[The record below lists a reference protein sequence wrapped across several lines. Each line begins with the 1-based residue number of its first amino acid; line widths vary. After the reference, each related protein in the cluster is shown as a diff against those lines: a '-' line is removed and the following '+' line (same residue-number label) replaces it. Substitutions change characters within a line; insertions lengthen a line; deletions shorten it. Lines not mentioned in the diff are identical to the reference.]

1 MSSKP
6 CVIVTGAGSGIGRS
20 TSLRLAALG
29 YHVVLVGRT
38 RSKLEATAAKIQAAS
53 GEALVLPADLTDA
66 EQTRRIVDHA
76 LGAFG
81 HIDALANVAGA
92 APLQPIERITPE
104 IWRNCIDANLS
115 YVVNLTAVAWPV
127 FRRQKSGTIVNVSS
141 MASIDPFPGFSI
153 YAAAKIGINMF
164 TRCTAS
170 EGAAIGVRAVTVAP
184 GAVETPMLRGL
195 FDESKIAHDKT
206 LSPEEVA
213 QVIADCV
220 TGKRE
225 FISGEVIVVASP

>member
-170 EGAAIGVRAVTVAP
+170 EGAAIGVRAVTIAP

>member
-1 MSSKP
+1 MPSEP

-29 YHVVLVGRT
+29 CHVVLVGRT
-38 RSKLEATAAKIQAAS
+38 RSKLEATAAKIKAAS
-53 GEALVLPADLTDA
+53 GEALVLPVDLTDA
-66 EQTRRIVDHA
+66 EQTRSIVDHA
-76 LGAFG
+76 MGAFG
-81 HIDALANVAGA
+81 RIDALANVAGA
-92 APLQPIERITPE
+92 APLQPIEQITPE

-115 YVVNLTAVAWPV
+115 YVVNLTAAAWPV
-127 FRRQKSGTIVNVSS
+127 FRRQKSGVVVNVSS

-164 TRCTAS
+164 TRCAAS
-170 EGAAIGVRAVTVAP
+170 EGATIGVRTVTIAP

-195 FDESKIAHDKT
+195 FDESKIARDKT

-220 TGKRE
+220 TGKRA
-225 FISGEVIVVASP
+225 FVSGEVIVVASP